1 MEHDDLE
8 RLLVEHTDAW
18 NAHDL
23 DRLMRLFAPDCVFH
37 ASAGPDAE
45 GATYVGHD
53 RVRSAFAAVLASMP
67 DAQWRE
73 GRHHV
78 LGDRDGV
85 SRWRLTATTVDG
97 ARLDVLGC
105 DFLTVDDAGRLVRK
119 NSFRKQ
125 RVSPASGPR

>member
-67 DAQWRE
+67 DPSGARA
-73 GRHHV
+73 V
-78 LGDRDGV
+78 TTCSATATASRDGG
-85 SRWRLTATTVDG
+85 SPPRRSTA
-97 ARLDVLGC
+97 LDSTC
-105 DFLTVDDAGRLVRK
+105 SAAT
-119 NSFRKQ
+119 S
-125 RVSPASGPR
+125 SPS